1 MSNEETIKRNL
12 DYSPKCSIS
21 KCERPPIG
29 KYGLCEQHY
38 YDSFSKSIDEHPI
51 GAPHCRN

>member
-51 GAPHCRN
+51 GAPHCR